1 MPDLLTNPRVAEALK
16 QGYSLDDIKQY
27 ALEEYATN
35 VSGGMSDEDAR
46 AHMFKQYGLQSS
58 VTRDTASRGAFL
70 QDLVFSPFDETT
82 QNQNK
87 ADAPNS
93 GAGASGPDTNSS
105 GIPSAAS
112 PDSTPNA
119 RKPRQ

>member
-1 MPDLLTNPRVAEALK
+1 MPDLLTNPRVAEVLK

-46 AHMFKQYGLQSS
+46 SHMFKQYGLQSS
-58 VTRDTASRGAFL
+58 VTRDTASRGVFF

-82 QNQNK
+82 QN
-87 ADAPNS
+87 
-93 GAGASGPDTNSS
+93 
-105 GIPSAAS
+105 
-112 PDSTPNA
+112 
-119 RKPRQ
+119 